1 MRHDKKE
8 KKVQLPWRWSHR
20 RKREKGAAAVSEVT
34 LSKNFPNLS
43 KDIEPKFKMFYKA
56 QVGEPC
62 LAHYY

>member
-1 MRHDKKE
+1 MEVESRKE
-8 KKVQLPWRWSHR
+8 
-20 RKREKGAAAVSEVT
+20 EKGAAAVSEVT

-56 QVGEPC
+56 QVEEPC